1 MKTQPSSDNDFIQL
15 QQGTTLLTC
24 LVVLVISIILLLF
37 AIPSWHHWQANTRS
51 STAANRLI
59 ALLYTARTAAI
70 EQGKTVSICASA
82 DGQQCASDRN
92 WSAGQL
98 VFIDAK
104 QTGKL
109 TDPNQRVRFFEG
121 VMPYA
126 TITWRGFPNRSVI
139 QFLPT
144 GFPREQNGTFAYCP
158 NSGDARTAR
167 VVILSKS
174 GRARIEADDQ
184 CT

>member
-1 MKTQPSSDNDFIQL
+1 M
-15 QQGTTLLTC
+15 
-24 LVVLVISIILLLF
+24 
-37 AIPSWHHWQANTRS
+37 
-51 STAANRLI
+51 

-70 EQGKTVSICASA
+70 EQGKTVSICASV
-82 DGQQCASDRN
+82 DGQHCLADRN

-98 VFIDAK
+98 VFTDPK
-104 QTGKL
+104 QTGKP
-109 TDPNQRVRFFEG
+109 TDPNQRVRFFQG
-121 VMPYA
+121 VLPYA

-158 NSGDARTAR
+158 KSGNTHTAR

-174 GRARIEADDQ
+174 GRARIESEDQ